1 MMGNEAEKAGRFIL
15 NDLCEDSD
23 FQCGE
28 IGDWK
33 LLILF
38 SYFLLAFFWLFVCSE
53 GKE

>member
-1 MMGNEAEKAGRFIL
+1 MKLQRQAWFIL
-15 NDLCEDSD
+15 NDLCEANDLKSG
-23 FQCGE
+23 Q

-38 SYFLLAFFWLFVCSE
+38 SFGFVCLFVCFE